1 MKIRKSLRMYHAT
14 LGCSGMHDVNSIPD
28 ITKYEK
34 NNYVFNE
41 PRDYKILI
49 KIKELER
56 KKLTKSDKEIVKLI
70 RTQLKDDWR
79 ADLINYLNKLSTK
92 YKK

>member
-1 MKIRKSLRMYHAT
+1 MK
-14 LGCSGMHDVNSIPD
+14 

-34 NNYVFNE
+34 KSYVFKE
-41 PRDYKILI
+41 PRDYKILA

-56 KKLTKSDKEIVKLI
+56 KNLTKNDKEIIKLI

-79 ADLINYLNKLSTK
+79 LDLIKYLNKLLK
-92 YKK
+92 RYKK